1 VATEI
6 ADGYAAYSG
15 HPVDGVFAMDV
26 YTIAALMK
34 LTGPIDL
41 TSIPQTVSADNVA
54 KFLLSDQY
62 ALVQN
67 RPDRI
72 DMLEEVAGTTISR
85 LLSSELPAP
94 PDLVKLLNP
103 FAVQGRLVGWS
114 SNRDEEDLLDRM
126 HMSGTLPELHGADG
140 LGVVIDN
147 IGNNKIDYYLTGEV
161 SYTVETDGPSS
172 TAGGTLNITLHNGA
186 PPGVT
191 EPGIVFGNSAG
202 APPGTSTM
210 QLHIYSAMPV
220 TTVLVDGVSHPV
232 DLVGVDHDFN
242 VSTLNLQVPGS
253 STMQIQAQLTGPLDL
268 SDGYHL
274 VLRNAPAVTPFET
287 KLVVDQ
293 SIVEDLGAKAGVAQ
307 IGA

>member
-1 VATEI
+1 
-6 ADGYAAYSG
+6 
-15 HPVDGVFAMDV
+15 
-26 YTIAALMK
+26 
-34 LTGPIDL
+34 
-41 TSIPQTVSADNVA
+41 
-54 KFLLSDQY
+54 
-62 ALVQN
+62 
-67 RPDRI
+67 
-72 DMLEEVAGTTISR
+72 MLEEVAGTTISR

-103 FAVQGRLVGWS
+103 YAAQGRLVGWS
-114 SNRDEEDLLDRM
+114 SRRDEEDLFDRM
-126 HMSGTLPELHGADG
+126 HMSGTLPELNGGDG

-191 EPGIVFGNSAG
+191 EPSIVFGNSEG

-210 QLHIYSAMPV
+210 KLHIYSAMPV
-220 TTVLVDGVSHPV
+220 TTVTADGASRPV
-232 DLVGVDHDFN
+232 DLVGEDHDFK
-242 VSTLNLQVPGS
+242 VSTVNLQIPGQ
-253 STMQIQAQLTGPLDL
+253 STMQIQVQLTGPLDL

-274 VLRNAPAVTPFET
+274 VFRNAPAVTPFET

-293 SIVEDLGAKAGVAQ
+293 SIVEDLGAEAGLFK